1 LKLKLILVTVLAFG
15 SMAHAQGFT
24 SNISVGLGFQ
34 GIFPAATFTRAVT
47 DANFTAGGTQSTT
60 NSAGIV
66 ADARYDFG
74 RHSAFG
80 LALTVNRNTEVF
92 YNNDGQ
98 GIARVKTNNGELI
111 GTYIFRLPVNE
122 RVKPYAMFGGGMV
135 RFSPV
140 SGGFTA
146 TGTPQADMKPAY
158 AYNIVAYS
166 VPNLISSSPAPIPA
180 PPLEPGCALMWRNHQ
195 SRSCTTSKKHL
206 RREMARSNLLRAISF
221 WRETCGQCNS
231 YSEYRIFNVA
241 VPPNRTLDTV

>member
-1 LKLKLILVTVLAFG
+1 MKLKLILVTVLAFG

-146 TGTPQADMKPAY
+146 TGTPQADMKPAF
-158 AYNIVAYS
+158 AYGFGTDMKVSDHLALRLQYRGLFRSEPDFKLTSTDPSATFGTGLRTHVAEPSIQIVY
-166 VPNLISSSPAPIPA
+166 
-180 PPLEPGCALMWRNHQ
+180 H
-195 SRSCTTSKKHL
+195 
-206 RREMARSNLLRAISF
+206 F
-221 WRETCGQCNS
+221 
-231 YSEYRIFNVA
+231 
-241 VPPNRTLDTV
+241 